1 MENRIIENKDLPSF
15 NDRFMNT
22 ALVKN
27 LETERVMASYFDF
40 TLEEEKDSDGVSV
53 LGLRPYVKHIETSTI
68 ETSSIINKE
77 IEDSIN
83 QIHGID
89 VHDLTANAIIN
100 EDFAGKS
107 RKLAQIYFK
116 LGEESGKDLY
126 NKKMSKN
133 WITKII
139 NKYRKTSI
147 PVYVEKLEDLTKYI
161 ILYSNVLG
169 ANSRR
174 GKADFILTNGRI
186 GAELQDSP
194 MFIFNSDNG
203 VIEAASPHL
212 IGQIC
217 GMDVF
222 VDPFMKFNDNR
233 VLFGRK
239 SKEHEPCIIYGE
251 YKNSLYRI
259 DVASFPP
266 SEKIALSSRF
276 LLAEVG
282 DSIKNNYICMNVEF
296 NKKPLWQK
304 LLKI

>member
-1 MENRIIENKDLPSF
+1 
-15 NDRFMNT
+15 
-22 ALVKN
+22 
-27 LETERVMASYFDF
+27 
-40 TLEEEKDSDGVSV
+40 
-53 LGLRPYVKHIETSTI
+53 
-68 ETSSIINKE
+68 
-77 IEDSIN
+77 
-83 QIHGID
+83 
-89 VHDLTANAIIN
+89 
-100 EDFAGKS
+100 
-107 RKLAQIYFK
+107 
-116 LGEESGKDLY
+116 
-126 NKKMSKN
+126 MSKN

-147 PVYVEKLEDLTKYI
+147 PTYVEKLEDLTKYVM
-161 ILYSNVLG
+161 LYSNLLG

-174 GKADFILTNGRI
+174 GKANFILTNSRVGS
-186 GAELQDSP
+186 ELQDSA
-194 MFIFNSDNG
+194 MFVFDSNNVVEESS
-203 VIEAASPHL
+203 SPRL
-212 IGQIC
+212 VGQIC

-222 VDPFMKFNDNR
+222 VDPFMKFDDNR

-239 SKEHEPCIIYGE
+239 SRENEPCIIYGE

-276 LLAEVG
+276 LLEEVG